1 MHSMGLHSAL
11 AIKRQR
17 KRREEQKRARERRFS
32 SQSTESGFTSPRN
45 SIGSL
50 DVQTRGRRRRYG
62 SGGDQQ
68 TGDDVGSK
76 VVTSIGM
83 LHVGV
88 VFLVLGA
95 FLLISGLIPG
105 DLTQWSSESLGG
117 WFNELVLT
125 GGFAFIVGIFLI
137 GLNKIISKRE
147 EDDLNEY
154 VQRQLTRSRS
164 GHRLVRDVETGCL
177 TTKHDQ
183 RAKMEQRE
191 EELRRQEQMCFEDEE
206 VVPVHSPQKSPIYSP
221 HRIMNGDVQSV
232 ISPHLDKIME
242 EEISEK
248 GEEESRKMDY
258 FNKEIISN
266 GSSTTNMSPGTP
278 SETHELLS
286 GTGRYLKMS
295 KI

>member
-1 MHSMGLHSAL
+1 MGLHSAL

-17 KRREEQKRARERRFS
+17 KRRAEQQRARERRFS
-32 SQSTESGFTSPRN
+32 SQSTESGFASPRN

-50 DVQTRGRRRRYG
+50 DIQTRGRGRRYG
-62 SGGDQQ
+62 AGGEHP

-83 LHVGV
+83 LHIGV

-95 FLLISGLIPG
+95 FLLVSGLLPG
-105 DLTQWSSESLGG
+105 DLTQWSLQSLGG
-117 WFNELVLT
+117 WFNELVIT
-125 GGFAFIVGIFLI
+125 GAFALVVGAFLI
-137 GLNKIISKRE
+137 ILNSIISKRE

-183 RAKMEQRE
+183 RAKLEQRE
-191 EELRRQEQMCFEDEE
+191 EELRRQEQECFDDEE
-206 VVPVHSPQKSPIYSP
+206 TVPVHSPHSSPVYSQ
-221 HRIMNGDVQSV
+221 HHIMDGDVQSAV
-232 ISPHLDKIME
+232 SPHLEKIME

-248 GEEESRKMDY
+248 GEEESRAMDS
-258 FNKEIISN
+258 FNKEIMSN
-266 GSSTTNMSPGTP
+266 GSATGSMSPGTP
-278 SETHELLS
+278 SETQELLL

>member
-1 MHSMGLHSAL
+1 MGLHSAL

-50 DVQTRGRRRRYG
+50 DMQTRGRGRRYG
-62 SGGDQQ
+62 DGDKKP

-83 LHVGV
+83 LHIGV

-95 FLLISGLIPG
+95 FLLVSGLIPG
-105 DLTQWSSESLGG
+105 DLTRWSSESSGG
-117 WFNELVLT
+117 WFNELVVT
-125 GGFAFIVGIFLI
+125 GGFALGIGIFLI
-137 GLNKIISKRE
+137 ILNKIISKRE

-177 TTKHDQ
+177 TTRHDQ
-183 RAKMEQRE
+183 RAKLELRE
-191 EELRRQEQMCFEDEE
+191 DEMRRQEQQDFDDDETA
-206 VVPVHSPQKSPIYSP
+206 PVHSPLKSPVYSQ
-221 HRIMNGDVQSV
+221 HHFVNGDVQPV
-232 ISPHLDKIME
+232 VSPHLEKIVE

-248 GEEESRKMDY
+248 GEEESRAMDN
-258 FNKEIISN
+258 FNKEVMSN
-266 GSSTTNMSPGTP
+266 GSTTASMSPGTP
-278 SETHELLS
+278 SETQELLS
-286 GTGRYLKMS
+286 GSGRYLKMS